1 MSSADI
7 RPLALVT
14 GGAAGLGR
22 EFCEQLAARGY
33 DLIVVGRNAERLS
46 AAGRE
51 IEIRHGTSV
60 ESLPADLSTDD
71 GVTRVAERIV
81 ASTRLALLVNNAGF
95 GTLGTLV
102 DADPGQQAAMLRLH
116 VLAPMRLCQAA
127 LPAMLAARRGGII
140 NVSSVAAFLYS
151 AANVNYCATKAY
163 LTVFSEGLAAEA
175 REAGVRVQALCP
187 GFVRTE
193 FHERARMDMRGIPGP
208 MWLRA
213 DRVVRDSLRT
223 LERGRPVICVPGAQ
237 YRVAVALLRLIPRS
251 WIGRLADR
259 RRG

>member
-1 MSSADI
+1 MSSVSR

-14 GGAAGLGR
+14 GGTAGLGR
-22 EFCEQLAARGY
+22 EFCEQLAVRGY
-33 DLIVVGRNAERLS
+33 DLLIVGRDSSRL
-46 AAGRE
+46 ARVAGELRE
-51 IEIRHGTSV
+51 ARGVSV
-60 ESLPADLSTDD
+60 EALPADLSTDD
-71 GVTRVAERIV
+71 GVIRVAERIV
-81 ASTRLALLVNNAGF
+81 ASPRLSLLVNNAGF

-102 DADPGQQAAMLRLH
+102 EADPGQQAAMLRLH

-127 LPAMLAARRGGII
+127 LPAMIAAGLGGII
-140 NVSSVAAFLYS
+140 NVSSVASFLYS

-163 LTVFSEGLAAEA
+163 LTVFSEGLALET

-193 FHERARMDMRGIPGP
+193 FHERARMDMRDIPGP
-208 MWLRA
+208 LWLRA
-213 DRVVRDSLRT
+213 DRVVRDSLQA

-237 YRVAVALLRLIPRS
+237 YRVAVALLRWVPRS